1 MRKSIIVAMLVLL
14 AVPVSVFA
22 LGQARMTGKV
32 VDAEGKPIP
41 EATITVIHTQTKT
54 FKEVFKAKKDGTFAL
69 AVVDGTISYEFTVSA
84 EGYAEYKETIKMR
97 LVPEKNEREFVLVK
111 AGAVATGSFLQE
123 RGTDPASLAFNEG
136 AGLFNQSDYQGA
148 AAKFTEAVT
157 LNPDLAAGWV
167 ALAKVNFLAGD
178 YQKAIDAGEKAL
190 TIIIEDDEVHAV
202 LSDAYGKLGNSAK
215 AEEYKKKLP
224 DDAPTLYNE
233 AVTYLNDGNDAAAEP
248 ILKRAVKADDSFGP
262 AHFQLGMVYVRAN
275 KTAEAKA
282 HLQKYLELEPS
293 GADAP
298 MATEIMKY
306 LN

>member
-1 MRKSIIVAMLVLL
+1 MRKAIIVAVLVLL
-14 AVPVSVFA
+14 AAPVSVF
-22 LGQARMTGKV
+22 GQAMARLTGKV
-32 VDAEGKPIP
+32 LDSEGNPIP
-41 EATITVIHTQTKT
+41 TASIKVTHERTKNFSET
-54 FKEVFKAKKDGTFAL
+54 FKVSKDGSFAL
-69 AVVDGTISYEFTVSA
+69 AVVDGTIEYDFTVSA
-84 EGYAEYKETIKMR
+84 EGYAEHKETIKMQ
-97 LVPEKNEREFVLVK
+97 LVPQKNERQFVLK
-111 AGAVATGSFLQE
+111 KPGAVAGTFVQE
-123 RGTDPASLAFNEG
+123 RGTDPASVAFNDG
-136 AGLFNQSDYQGA
+136 AGLFNQADYAGA

-167 ALAKVNFLAGD
+167 ALAKVSVLSGE
-178 YQKAIDAGEKAL
+178 YQKAVDAGEKAL
-190 TIIIEDDEVHAV
+190 SIIIEDDEVHSILA
-202 LSDAYGKLGNSAK
+202 DAYGRLGNNAK
-215 AEEYKKKLP
+215 AEEYRKKLP

-262 AHFQLGMVYVRAN
+262 AHFQLGMVYVRMGKN
-275 KTAEAKA
+275 PEAKA